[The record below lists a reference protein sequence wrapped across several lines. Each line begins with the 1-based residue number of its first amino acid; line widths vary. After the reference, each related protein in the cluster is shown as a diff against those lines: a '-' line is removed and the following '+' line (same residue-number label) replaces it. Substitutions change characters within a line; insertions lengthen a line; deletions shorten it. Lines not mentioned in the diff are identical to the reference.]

1 MSYSR
6 VKIAARLRPPI
17 PGEQHDNAI
26 RIVRSASGSAV
37 VVDNPRD
44 PGQTFNY
51 PFSSCYD
58 ELSTQDEIFEQDVK
72 PLIDL
77 AFSGMTVTIF
87 AYGVTSSGKTHTMQ
101 GNKQQPGIIPRAVED
116 IFHRTAS
123 QYSRAHLAVSYMEIY
138 KDEVYDLLVD
148 RETATKLPVRE
159 NEAGQVF
166 VANLSV
172 CPLET
177 IDDFESAF
185 SRANKQRSVGSTNLN
200 SVSSRSHAILTLH
213 ITVTDPSNN
222 LTLAGKLNLVD
233 LAGSENN
240 KLTGN
245 DASRMAE
252 SAAINKSLSVL
263 GQVVHA
269 LNQGASRIPYRNSK
283 LTRILQDALGGN
295 SIGLLIC
302 NLAPGTKFRQDTLNT
317 LNFAVRTK
325 NIQNKPVV
333 NQQANAIT
341 IPSSS
346 TSSTLTRAI
355 PAPGQLIRPSGPRP
369 SRVPRI
375 SNIAS
380 ASQRASLT
388 FSSLPPAVKVDKKVE
403 EKPPAIPPHLT
414 EDEINARIAKAVELE
429 VARRLEEREKQR
441 REEEEEAAR
450 RQSMSLQDDQASS
463 LQSLPPGLLTPLL
476 KHRQSQDEELKQRL
490 EELESKFERGN
501 KESHLADVLSPIS
514 RKKTGRAYV
523 ALARAHTQ
531 KNNLQVALELYRKA
545 EAYVPDNVKLKERII
560 EIEWAVKND
569 RPFKPSPKK
578 PRRASS
584 KRGHSKNGKGKYKL
598 APPNDAVEEGDEDD
612 EEEAGNSGVDKE
624 NLGGESGEASGSA
637 KRRRRDKS
645 GESAPGTPAEEA
657 AACTV
662 RRGVTERVA
671 RGGPW
676 AALSTHVCTVAW
688 LFDCV

>member
-6 VKIAARLRPPI
+6 VRIAARLRPPI

-26 RIVRSASGSAV
+26 RVLRSESGSSI

-44 PGQTFNY
+44 PSQTFNY

-58 ELSTQDEIFEQDVK
+58 ESSTQDEIFQRDVR

-101 GNKQQPGIIPRAVED
+101 GTKQQPGIIPRAVEE
-116 IFHRTAS
+116 IFGRQTS
-123 QYSRAHLAVSYMEIY
+123 GSSRASLAVSYMEIY

-148 RETATKLPVRE
+148 REMAVKLPVRE
-159 NEAGQVF
+159 NENGQVF

-172 CPLET
+172 LPLET
-177 IDDFESAF
+177 IGDFDRAF
-185 SRANKQRSVGSTNLN
+185 WRANKQRSVGSTNLN
-200 SVSSRSHAILTLH
+200 AVSSRSHAILTLY
-213 ITVTDPSNN
+213 ITIVDPTTN
-222 LTLAGKLNLVD
+222 LTLTGKLNLVD

-245 DASRMAE
+245 DLTRIAE

-269 LNQGASRIPYRNSK
+269 LNQGTSRIPYRNSK

-295 SIGLLIC
+295 AVGLLIC
-302 NLAPGTKFRQDTLNT
+302 NLAPGIKFRQDTLNT

-333 NQQANAIT
+333 NQQANAT
-341 IPSSS
+341 ALPSF
-346 TSSTLTRAI
+346 L
-355 PAPGQLIRPSGPRP
+355 PGQSAMSVSAHSIPVSAQVTRLPAPRP

-375 SNIAS
+375 SNIMPPSHRVSLAS
-380 ASQRASLT
+380 
-388 FSSLPPAVKVDKKVE
+388 SSLPSAVEIKDKKTEASPSVI
-403 EKPPAIPPHLT
+403 PAHLT
-414 EDEINARIAKAVELE
+414 EEEINARIAKAVEVE
-429 VARRLEEREKQR
+429 VARRLNEREKQR
-441 REEEEEAAR
+441 LEEEEAASAASR
-450 RQSMSLQDDQASS
+450 SQSMSMQDSHASS
-463 LQSLPPGLLTPLL
+463 SQSLPPGLLTPLL
-476 KHRQSQDEELKQRL
+476 KQRQSHDEELKQRL

-501 KESHLADVLSPIS
+501 KESHLADVLSPVS

-560 EIEWAVKND
+560 ELEWAIKND
-569 RPFKPSPKK
+569 RPFHPSPKK
-578 PRRASS
+578 SRRTHS
-584 KRGHSKNGKGKYKL
+584 KRDRAKIGKGKFKL
-598 APPNDAVEEGDEDD
+598 TSGNDVDDQHEDEEDGSEHVEELD
-612 EEEAGNSGVDKE
+612 AGKENSG
-624 NLGGESGEASGSA
+624 GEGSLSLKRPRQVGSG
-637 KRRRRDKS
+637 DVV
-645 GESAPGTPAEEA
+645 PGTPLKKRRV
-657 AACTV
+657 V
-662 RRGVTERVA
+662 R
-671 RGGPW
+671 
-676 AALSTHVCTVAW
+676 
-688 LFDCV
+688 F

>member
-26 RIVRSASGSAV
+26 RVVRSSSGSAI

-44 PGQTFNY
+44 PSQSFNY
-51 PFSSCYD
+51 PFTSCYD
-58 ELSTQDEIFEQDVK
+58 ESSAQEDIFDNDVK

-101 GNKQQPGIIPRAVED
+101 GTQHHPGIIPRAVQD
-116 IFHRTAS
+116 IFSRTGLQS
-123 QYSRAHLAVSYMEIY
+123 VSTSLAVSYMEIY

-148 RETATKLPVRE
+148 RDTAVKLPIRE
-159 NEAGQVF
+159 NEAGKVF

-172 CPLET
+172 LPLHT
-177 IDDFESAF
+177 MDDFERAF
-185 SRANKQRSVGSTNLN
+185 SHANKQRSVGSTNLN
-200 SVSSRSHAILTLH
+200 AVSSRSHAILTLH
-213 ITVTDPSNN
+213 ITVTDPLNN
-222 LTLAGKLNLVD
+222 TTLSGKLNLVD

-295 SIGLLIC
+295 SVGLLIC
-302 NLAPGTKFRQDTLNT
+302 NLAPGIKFRQDTLNT

-333 NQQANAIT
+333 DQRVNAAAG
-341 IPSSS
+341 PSLVSMQP
-346 TSSTLTRAI
+346 TSSAPTRSI
-355 PAPGQLIRPSGPRP
+355 PVPEHTTSTRLPGPRP

-375 SNIAS
+375 SNATS
-380 ASQRASLT
+380 GGPRTSLA
-388 FSSLPPAVKVDKKVE
+388 FSSLHAPSVKVE
-403 EKPPAIPPHLT
+403 EKVATVPPHLT
-414 EDEINARIAKAVELE
+414 EEEINARIAKAVELE
-429 VARRLEEREKQR
+429 VARRLAEREQQR
-441 REEEEEAAR
+441 REEEEAAAAAAASHSV
-450 RQSMSLQDDQASS
+450 SMQDEQASS

-476 KHRQSQDEELKQRL
+476 KARQSHDEELKQRL

-501 KESHLADVLSPIS
+501 RESHLADVLSPIS

-523 ALARAHTQ
+523 ALARSHTQ

-545 EAYVPDNVKLKERII
+545 EAYVPDNVKLKERIM

-569 RPFKPSPKK
+569 RPFDHSPKK
-578 PRRASS
+578 PRGTRS
-584 KRGHSKNGKGKYKL
+584 KRERTKSGKGKHKL
-598 APPNDAVEEGDEDD
+598 TSAHARED
-612 EEEAGNSGVDKE
+612 EEEDDDDDCASGKE
-624 NLGGESGEASGSA
+624 NVGSADGVEASGSA
-637 KRRRRDKS
+637 KRRRRIES
-645 GESAPGTPAEEA
+645 GKGEPGTPPKKRRLVKFEE
-657 AACTV
+657 
-662 RRGVTERVA
+662 
-671 RGGPW
+671 P
-676 AALSTHVCTVAW
+676 
-688 LFDCV
+688 

>member
-1 MSYSR
+1 MSFSR
-6 VKIAARLRPPI
+6 IRIAARLRPPI

-26 RIVRSASGSAV
+26 RVVRRDGLHNSSI

-44 PGQTFNY
+44 PTQTFNY

-58 ELSTQDEIFEQDVK
+58 ESSTQQDIFERDVK
-72 PLIDL
+72 PLVDL
-77 AFSGMTVTIF
+77 AFSGITVTIF

-101 GNKQQPGIIPRAVED
+101 GSKDQPGIIPQAVQE
-116 IFHRTAS
+116 IFQRVNSLASSTAI
-123 QYSRAHLAVSYMEIY
+123 AASYMEIY

-148 RETATKLPVRE
+148 RETAVKLPVRE

-166 VANLSV
+166 VANLSTV
-172 CPLET
+172 PLET
-177 IDDFESAF
+177 IDDFERAF
-185 SRANKQRSVGSTNLN
+185 SQANKQRSVGSTNLN
-200 SVSSRSHAILTLH
+200 SVSSRSHAILTIH
-213 ITVTDPSNN
+213 VTVRDPSTNH
-222 LTLAGKLNLVD
+222 TLSGKLNLVD

-283 LTRILQDALGGN
+283 LTRILQDALGG
-295 SIGLLIC
+295 SSVGLLIC

-333 NQQANAIT
+333 NQHPTVQAG
-341 IPSSS
+341 PSSAPIQPS
-346 TSSTLTRAI
+346 APRSI
-355 PAPGQLIRPSGPRP
+355 PAPPNTTRLPGPRP

-375 SNIAS
+375 SNVSSGPRLSNAF
-380 ASQRASLT
+380 ASL
-388 FSSLPPAVKVDKKVE
+388 PQAVIKVE
-403 EKPPAIPPHLT
+403 EKAAPTIHVHLT
-414 EDEINARIAKAVELE
+414 EEEINARIAKAVELE

-441 REEEEEAAR
+441 RQEEEEAAAAAR
-450 RQSMSLQDDQASS
+450 SQSMSMQDDQASS

-476 KHRQSQDEELKQRL
+476 KQRHSVDEELKQRL
-490 EELESKFERGN
+490 EELESKFERSN
-501 KESHLADVLSPIS
+501 KDHRLSDVLSPIS

-545 EAYVPDNVKLKERII
+545 ETYVPDNVKLKERII

-569 RPFKPSPKK
+569 RPFNPSPKK
-578 PRRASS
+578 PRRAHS
-584 KRGHSKNGKGKYKL
+584 KRTKGGKGKQRH
-598 APPNDAVEEGDEDD
+598 VSEEAEEDD
-612 EEEAGNSGVDKE
+612 ENEGEGAEGGSGKE
-624 NLGGESGEASGSA
+624 NVDVDADGEGSGSG
-637 KRRRRDKS
+637 KRRRRIKS
-645 GESAPGTPAEEA
+645 ADTEPGTPPK
-657 AACTV
+657 
-662 RRGVTERVA
+662 RRRLVKFEDA
-671 RGGPW
+671 
-676 AALSTHVCTVAW
+676 
-688 LFDCV
+688 

>member
-26 RIVRSASGSAV
+26 RIVRSESGSAV

-44 PGQTFNY
+44 PAQTFKY

-58 ELSTQDEIFEQDVK
+58 ESSTQDEIFDRDVR

-77 AFSGMTVTIF
+77 AFSGMTVTVF

-101 GNKQQPGIIPRAVED
+101 GNIQQPGIIPRAVED
-116 IFHRTAS
+116 IFHRATS
-123 QYSRAHLAVSYMEIY
+123 QYDCAQVAVSYMEIY
-138 KDEVYDLLVD
+138 KDEVYDLLAV
-148 RETATKLPVRE
+148 KLPVRE

-177 IDDFESAF
+177 LHDFEAAF

-213 ITVTDPSNN
+213 ITVADSSNN
-222 LTLAGKLNLVD
+222 LTLSGKLNLVD

-295 SIGLLIC
+295 SVGLLIC

-333 NQQANAIT
+333 NQQAKAVHA
-341 IPSSS
+341 PSSTTFS
-346 TSSTLTRAI
+346 APARSI
-355 PAPGQLIRPSGPRP
+355 PASSQFIHHPGPRP

-380 ASQRASLT
+380 SSHRVSLT
-388 FSSLPPAVKVDKKVE
+388 FSSLPPVVKVDKKVE
-403 EKPPAIPPHLT
+403 EKPAVIPPHLT

-429 VARRLEEREKQR
+429 VARRLEERERQR
-441 REEEEEAAR
+441 RDEEEAAAAVGR
-450 RQSMSLQDDQASS
+450 SQSMSLQDDQPSS
-463 LQSLPPGLLTPLL
+463 LQSLPQGLLTPLL
-476 KHRQSQDEELKQRL
+476 KQRPTQDEELKQRL
-490 EELESKFERGN
+490 EELESK
-501 KESHLADVLSPIS
+501 L
-514 RKKTGRAYV
+514 
-523 ALARAHTQ
+523 
-531 KNNLQVALELYRKA
+531 NNLQEALDLYRKA
-545 EAYVPDNVKLKERII
+545 EAYVPDNVKLKESTSLTNATPLSLSNPSDVPHLPDVLHAPARAHIVRLPCGVTCSTSTSCGLPWGSGHRII
-560 EIEWAVKND
+560 EIEWAVKNN
-569 RPFKPSPKK
+569 RPFNPSPKK

-584 KRGHSKNGKGKYKL
+584 KRAHFKHGKAKYKL
-598 APPNDAVEEGDEDD
+598 TPENDIVEEDDGED
-612 EEEAGNSGVDKE
+612 EEATKVLGHSGVDKE
-624 NLGGESGEASGSA
+624 NLAEEGADASGSA

-645 GESAPGTPAEEA
+645 GESAPGTPPKK
-657 AACTV
+657 
-662 RRGVTERVA
+662 RRLVQFEV
-671 RGGPW
+671 
-676 AALSTHVCTVAW
+676 
-688 LFDCV
+688 